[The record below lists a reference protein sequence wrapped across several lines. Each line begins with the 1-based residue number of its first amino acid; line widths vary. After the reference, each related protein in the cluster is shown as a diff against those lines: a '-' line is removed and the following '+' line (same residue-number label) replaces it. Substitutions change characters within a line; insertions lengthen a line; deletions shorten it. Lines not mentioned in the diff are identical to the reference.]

1 MGIANSRE
9 LHGNRQRRSSP
20 CFESSN
26 QGENRYRRY
35 FFRRRMPSTTISPT
49 LPNVAQSNSNQFL
62 YGARSGMSS
71 IPVYAPLPPLSSR
84 LPPMSYNNF
93 PVASYMPQ
101 QPMMVLPQRVAPMMS
116 TPYMNPVSPSSPP
129 MPTLY
134 MPQAQ
139 AQAQAQQPFFNN
151 MVRPAFMPMTVPG
164 GALFSPPLNSVAPMR
179 LLTDWTGGG
188 QISPGFLGPP
198 I

>member
-62 YGARSGMSS
+62 YGTRSGMSS

-139 AQAQAQQPFFNN
+139 AQAQQPFFNN

>member
-9 LHGNRQRRSSP
+9 LHGNRQGRPSP
-20 CFESSN
+20 YFGSSN

-35 FFRRRMPSTTISPT
+35 FFRRRMPNTTISPT

-62 YGARSGMSS
+62 YGTRPGMSPM
-71 IPVYAPLPPLSSR
+71 PVYAPLPPLPSR

-129 MPTLY
+129 ISTLY
-134 MPQAQ
+134 MPH
-139 AQAQAQQPFFNN
+139 AQAQQPFFNN
-151 MVRPAFMPMTVPG
+151 MVRPASVPMTVPAG
-164 GALFSPPLNSVAPMR
+164 VLFSPPLNSVAPMR